1 MLQPLAT
8 RALVAVASRV
18 PLDLVGPLS
27 QAVGTIAF
35 LASPRARGA
44 VRANQLVIAPRRRPR
59 VRHTFVAQV
68 RGYIEI
74 FRLLRA
80 SSEQV
85 RERVQPVHWERFIEA
100 YAQGRGVIMASA
112 HFGPVSICGQIF
124 PAMGYAVTMP
134 VEDERS
140 DLAREINRARRAFGG
155 TMVGTSSARTAYKVL
170 RQGGILGSMTDRA
183 VTGTGERIE
192 LFGRPVLLPSAHVVL
207 ALRSN
212 AALVPAFAYRDG
224 TKAKLVFEPELELPR
239 TGDHGADVLEGMR
252 RFARILERH
261 LSQRPE
267 EWTVFE
273 NVFARDG

>member
-1 MLQPLAT
+1 M
-8 RALVAVASRV
+8 AVASRI
-18 PLDLVGPLS
+18 PLALVGPLS
-27 QAVGTIAF
+27 QAVGTAAY
-35 LASPRARGA
+35 LASARARNA
-44 VRANQLVIAPRRRPR
+44 VRANQLVIAPTRRPR

-80 SSEQV
+80 SPEQV
-85 RERVQPVHWERFIEA
+85 RERIQPVHWERFLEA
-100 YAQGRGVIMASA
+100 YSQGRGVIMASA

-140 DLAREINRARRAFGG
+140 ELAREINRARRALGG

-170 RQGGILGSMTDRA
+170 RRGGILGSMTDRA

-224 TKAKLVFEPELELPR
+224 DRARLVFEPELELPR
-239 TGDHGADVLEGMR
+239 SGDHAADVLEGMR